1 MSTHT
6 KPLQLKP
13 VAAALIALQGGLLPN
28 AFGTPQDGTVV
39 AGHAIISQQGR
50 QTTIQQSSDRA
61 IINWR
66 GFSIGSDEAVRFSQP
81 SASSATLNRVTGDQV
96 SVLLGRLDANGQV
109 LLINPNGVV
118 IGNGARIDVGSL
130 IATTANLADRD
141 FLAGKLNFTQS
152 GKPGAGISNSGS
164 ITAAEGGLVALVAP
178 HVRNDGII
186 QAKLGK
192 VMLGAADTFTID
204 FYGDGLINLALG
216 EQHRGALHAAD
227 GKPVETLIRQSGQ
240 IITDGGKTLLLTA
253 DNAGRILDTVIN
265 MDGSIRANRISEQ
278 NGKIVLSGGDG
289 RVEVAG
295 SLSTGGDEG
304 GDIRI
309 FGGDVHLATSARI
322 NASGQ
327 FSGGSIHVGGGWQGA
342 GTQIN
347 ASTTTVDDGAT
358 LNVRA
363 AQTGS
368 GGEAVIWSDGH
379 TAYRGMIDARG
390 GDQGGNGGRVEVSGK
405 QTLDFGGLVDASAI
419 NGVGG
424 FLLLDPAIMNIG
436 LAEASLINR
445 VLRLGVSTAVT
456 AYVDINV
463 NSAIDG
469 RGRIAG
475 GGLTLTAGNNINLN
489 DFIITNQGA
498 LSLNATGGTVNVAA
512 GKGAFTGSAPISI
525 VTGGNLDLKGMYT
538 SGPLTARSTSGALR
552 VAEALPQMIGAVAL
566 RSAQALT
573 VDQPIASHAGGG
585 SLNLTSDQGAIVV
598 NAQIDG
604 RNGAASSGALNLS
617 AGGNVVINQ
626 HLLSQNAPITVTAL
640 GGTVTQASGKAL
652 YAGTGAISVTATGN
666 LTGGLY
672 DTTGPLSLR
681 SSASSL
687 TLANG
692 IPNTIGNTS
701 LRAAQNLTINQP
713 ILNLANGSALS
724 LTADSGNVIINGQI
738 DGRNG
743 SSITSGAL
751 LVDAGQNIQ
760 LNESIVSQNGNLTLT
775 ARNGTVTP
783 AGGKGLFAGSGPITV
798 NSGAA
803 LTTGIYQ
810 TTGLL
815 SLRSTGSSLTV
826 GEKLSET
833 LGNIAL
839 RAATDVNLNQPI
851 ANIRNG
857 SSLSV
862 VADTGNI
869 NINARIDAQDDTDP
883 LSTVTP
889 VGGGAVTM
897 TAGNNIDV
905 NETIVTNEGAV
916 NLTATNGTVAFSN
929 AGTNGSGNKKIITG
943 AAPISITTGGNF
955 TTGTAPTTGLTF
967 HMGNIG
973 ETVLGVTLTDP
984 PSMELVTQFVAEQ
997 LKPWVTMATTGALT
1011 IVSTAGN
1018 VSIDAPIPHTT
1029 GEVNLRAGNNVTV
1042 NEKLVNAP
1050 NAPISILAGTT
1061 CTTASCPN
1069 TAIQG
1074 TITVNNSVSDQL
1086 VQVTYSA
1093 GGVVQNAP
1101 NGNGPEVDS
1110 RLGNLTLQAFGNV
1123 IINEAV
1129 ASGATVRITSTD
1141 GSIARGRID
1150 TSRAVGHTRPQQV
1163 FLQAAQNIG
1172 TLPNTPF
1179 VVDNAA
1185 YIDMR
1190 TTSGDILA
1198 SVAYPGQ
1205 LYAQAGRDA
1214 IVTGHLGADASI
1226 NAGRDVNLRSAFTA
1240 GKLTIA
1246 AGQDLLMGQMTGNR
1260 IGASVGRD
1268 AVFDVGNDAF
1278 FNDRSSIWLTGGH
1291 NGNALNISAGR
1302 DIKFL
1307 TNSAVTIMSSSTG
1320 TIAGAQPSLI
1330 LDAGRDISMGALQ
1343 AYGDIRMTAANDI
1356 TLRNYIGPTFTVP
1369 SDAIQYF
1376 FTADKGVNSLHLA
1389 AGNAITMTGARAV
1402 NDLFISA
1409 GTNFTATREIVS
1421 TAGTRTILQGGI
1433 PVAYATNGIDSVTQ
1447 LMAPAGVAPAIIPG
1461 PMVNPPPPPAAIS
1474 ALPFANPGSVSA
1486 SAPGAAGAI
1495 SVSGTAAPG
1504 FSGDLEEIPLVS
1516 ETATRASPV
1525 GTIARQQAQ
1534 DDETRDEAIVLDIQS
1549 IAQSMDFGRDGSFVL
1564 VPPPTRR

>member
-1 MSTHT
+1 MSTHS
-6 KPLQLKP
+6 KPLRLKP
-13 VAAALIALQGGLLPN
+13 VAAALIALQGGLLPS
-28 AFGTPQDGTVV
+28 AFSAPQDGTVV

-50 QTTIQQSSDRA
+50 QTTIQQNSDRA

-66 GFSIGSDEAVRFSQP
+66 GFSIGADEAVRFSQP

-109 LLINPNGVV
+109 LLINPNGVL

-141 FLAGKLNFTQS
+141 FLAGKLHFTQS

-289 RVEVAG
+289 LVEVAG
-295 SLSTGGDEG
+295 SLSAGGDEG

-363 AQTGS
+363 AQTGN

-405 QTLDFGGLVDASAI
+405 QTLDFGGLVDASAV

-456 AYVDINV
+456 ADVDINL

-512 GKGAFTGSAPISI
+512 AKGAFTGSAPISI

-538 SGPLTARSTSGALR
+538 SGPLTARSASGALR

-566 RSAQALT
+566 RSAHALT

-585 SLNLTSDQGAIVV
+585 SLNLASDQGDIVV

-652 YAGTGAISVTATGN
+652 YAGTGAISVTASGN

-681 SSASSL
+681 SSAGSL

-724 LTADSGNVIINGQI
+724 LSADSGNVIINGQI

-783 AGGKGLFAGSGPITV
+783 AGGKGLFAGSGQITV

-803 LTTGIYQ
+803 LITGIYQ

-889 VGGGAVTM
+889 VAGGAVTM
-897 TAGNNIDV
+897 TAGNNINV
-905 NETIVTNEGAV
+905 NETIVTNNGAV
-916 NLTATNGTVAFSN
+916 GLTATNGSVIFSN
-929 AGTNGSGNKKIITG
+929 GGTNGSGNKKIMTG
-943 AAPISITTGGNF
+943 LAPINVSSGGNF
-955 TTGTAPTTGLTF
+955 TTGTAPTTGLIF
-967 HMGNIG
+967 DMG
-973 ETVLGVTLTDP
+973 TLSVAPTT
-984 PSMELVTQFVAEQ
+984 EKTLNFIAEQ
-997 LKPWVTMATTGALT
+997 LKPWVTMATIGKLT
-1011 IVSTAGN
+1011 IISTQGN
-1018 VSIDAPIPHTT
+1018 VSIDAPIPNTT
-1029 GEVNLRAGNNVTV
+1029 GELDIRAGNNVVV
-1042 NEKLVNAP
+1042 NEKLVNALT
-1050 NAPISILAGTT
+1050 APIGITAGTA
-1061 CTTASCPN
+1061 CTLASCSNTAS
-1069 TAIQG
+1069 QG
-1074 TITVNNSVSDQL
+1074 TITVNNSLSDAPGA
-1086 VQVTYSA
+1086 VTVNYRLSSA
-1093 GGVVQNAP
+1093 PSVVENATH
-1101 NGNGPEVDS
+1101 GDSPEVDA
-1110 RLGNLTLQAFGNV
+1110 RLGNLTMRAYGDV
-1123 IINEAV
+1123 IINEKV
-1129 ASGATVRITSTD
+1129 ATGATLRISSTE
-1141 GSIARGRID
+1141 GSLIKGD
-1150 TSRAVGHTRPQQV
+1150 VGNSRLNSGVRPQAV
-1163 FLQAAQNIG
+1163 YLEAKQNIG
-1172 TLPNTPF
+1172 TNPGNAFF
-1179 VVDNAA
+1179 VGNAGLV
-1185 YIDMR
+1185 DMR
-1190 TTSGDILA
+1190 TTVGDIYATVL
-1198 SVAYPGQ
+1198 SPGQ
-1205 LYAQAGRDA
+1205 LYVNAGQDARIAGELGPLATLVAGRDVDIRSSRMAGQINATSVRDFLVSEMTANRIGATVGRDA
-1214 IVTGHLGADASI
+1214 IFAGAVSPTD
-1226 NAGRDVNLRSAFTA
+1226 TA
-1240 GKLTIA
+1240 
-1246 AGQDLLMGQMTGNR
+1246 
-1260 IGASVGRD
+1260 
-1268 AVFDVGNDAF
+1268 
-1278 FNDRSSIWLTGGH
+1278 SIWLTGGY
-1291 NGNALNISAGR
+1291 NGNALNIAASGNINFQNYA
-1302 DIKFL
+1302 
-1307 TNSAVTIMSSSTG
+1307 AVSILGSNNVITG
-1320 TIAGAQPSLI
+1320 PQPSMI
-1330 LDAGRDISMGALQ
+1330 LDAGGNIDLGHLQ
-1343 AYGDIRMTAANDI
+1343 TYGDVSLSAKGNIN
-1356 TLRNYIGPTFTVP
+1356 LRNYIGPTLTTTADP
-1369 SDAIQYF
+1369 LQYF
-1376 FTADKGVNSLHLA
+1376 FTADKGVDSLYIQA
-1389 AGNAITMTGARAV
+1389 DNAVSMTGARAV
-1402 NDLFISA
+1402 NNIYIRA
-1409 GTNFTATREIVS
+1409 GTTFNATREIVS
-1421 TAGTRTILQGGI
+1421 TAGTRTILQGI
-1433 PVAYATNGIDSVTQ
+1433 TSVSYSTTGIDTVAQ
-1447 LMAPAGVAPAIIPG
+1447 LRPPGGVAPAIIPG
-1461 PMVNPPPPPAAIS
+1461 PMVNPPPPPAAVS

-1495 SVSGTAAPG
+1495 TVSNTAAPG
-1504 FSGDLEEIPLVS
+1504 FSGDLEEIPLVA
-1516 ETATRASPV
+1516 ETATRASPLRSV
-1525 GTIARQQAQ
+1525 AQ
-1534 DDETRDEAIVLDIQS
+1534 RFAQEDETPDQEIVLDIQS